1 MWNDKLTTKKIRW
14 IIRHNITTT
23 AIMDSAEVATAE
35 YRHNQDEIITPAQ
48 CVICADEPE
57 QESDPMI
64 VAHVVSDV
72 ARSEIFQTDAGGIAL
87 HNAIRQLNLPLVK
100 ILLRDPSTNVNERG
114 IDGETALM
122 VAVELCKR
130 SAFSAPHEPE
140 RYTVEVEASHMI
152 SEPTSEHTPLRL
164 IVREI
169 SRCARTDLNA
179 TDHNGDTALIYAAQS
194 NCYVMMCEMSAGA
207 IINKVPLRADHMNNN
222 NETALSIAMKEK
234 EIYAVNQLVSS
245 SIATTSIKNVNVQI
259 LSKFLNEL
267 LLHHER
273 TGSRFHS
280 DLATKLYKLYKAEY
294 SAGWPLNISL
304 WGIITV
310 GSAVIFQI
318 IAYNTQY
325 ANYMINKIFAFV
337 ALLFG
342 GLEIFRAHRAFN
354 IDQFK
359 RDLPYLPQP
368 VQLGEPGAIQD
379 SPQQTTPRGT
389 QQARLITDDADITE
403 VYALR

>member
-1 MWNDKLTTKKIRW
+1 
-14 IIRHNITTT
+14 
-23 AIMDSAEVATAE
+23 
-35 YRHNQDEIITPAQ
+35 
-48 CVICADEPE
+48 
-57 QESDPMI
+57 
-64 VAHVVSDV
+64 
-72 ARSEIFQTDAGGIAL
+72 
-87 HNAIRQLNLPLVK
+87 
-100 ILLRDPSTNVNERG
+100 
-114 IDGETALM
+114 
-122 VAVELCKR
+122 
-130 SAFSAPHEPE
+130 
-140 RYTVEVEASHMI
+140 MI

-222 NETALSIAMKEK
+222 NDTALSIAMKK
-234 EIYAVNQLVSS
+234 NEIYAVNQLVSS

-310 GSAVIFQI
+310 GSAIIFQI
-318 IAYNTQY
+318 
-325 ANYMINKIFAFV
+325 
-337 ALLFG
+337 
-342 GLEIFRAHRAFN
+342 
-354 IDQFK
+354 K